1 MRVIT
6 KKFPVILLTVFLLL
20 LAVFAIEQEDTP
32 PLHFRILHDVQQQDI
47 FLYDAQDGNCYVFLP
62 ACTDLGQLEVILPPG
77 QEVFLDDIPLTD
89 KMLCNIFKLETPY
102 VYKVDGKHVGNLW
115 FYQSQNVAAMFV
127 DTVSGE
133 MTEIHKYQSHEEY
146 ASVSLYTPDGNMDY
160 SDNRSSLK
168 GRGNVTWFEDK
179 RPYLLTLSGDSG
191 LLGMDD
197 AKKWVLLANAYDE
210 TNLNNKLVFDLASQV
225 GLMWSPDS
233 QFVDLYLNG
242 EYNGLYLLT
251 EKPEVHK
258 NRLNLDSASGEF
270 LCKIDLWER
279 MKKLKNPFES
289 SMGRIIEIC
298 YPKDPD
304 SLEIDNIHYLVY
316 LLEEAFRSET
326 DLTCSEIMDLDSWV
340 RCYLIDEI
348 SGNIDA
354 DLTSRYFYYSDG
366 KIYSGPIWDYDMA
379 FGNDLRNQ
387 EPCSF
392 VAKNQYK
399 AAYLISPYYDLLYK
413 NDSFYQRMVE
423 IYRLEF
429 VPVLQKMMDHD
440 INALITQISAS
451 SRMNS
456 IRWRSMYDELTN
468 SVEGTVS
475 TSTELQSYFER
486 RIRFLESAWL
496 ENKEY
501 CTVQFE
507 LKKRSPYWSI
517 AVEKGAFLEIDYM
530 DIVNKVWEDA
540 ETGMVVDLQKP
551 IIRDMILTPKSFPEE
566 TSELA
571 AASVETAMPETTRV
585 SEESVLEDD
594 LFFWIGT
601 IFTVAFFLFALI
613 DALYRRKDPI

>member
-1 MRVIT
+1 VKVIT
-6 KKFPVILLTVFLLL
+6 KKLPVILLTVFLLF

-62 ACTDLGQLEVILPPG
+62 ACSDLGQLEVILPPG
-77 QEVFLDDIPLTD
+77 QEAFLDDIPLAD
-89 KMLCNIFKLETPY
+89 KMLCDIFKLETPY

-133 MTEIHKYQSHEEY
+133 MTEIHKHQSHEEY

-160 SDNRSSLK
+160 YDDRSSLK
-168 GRGNVTWFEDK
+168 GRGNGTWSEDK
-179 RPYLLTLSGDSG
+179 RPYLLTLSADSG
-191 LLGMDD
+191 LLGMGD

-251 EKPEVHK
+251 EKPEAHK

-279 MKKLKNPFES
+279 MKRMRNPFES

-316 LLEEAFRSET
+316 LLEEALRSET

-354 DLTSRYFYYSDG
+354 DLASRYFYYFDG

-379 FGNDLRNQ
+379 FGNNLRNQ

-399 AAYLISPYYDLLYK
+399 AAYLISPYYNILYK
-413 NDSFYQRMVE
+413 NDSFYQRLVE

-440 INALITQISAS
+440 MNALITQISAA

-468 SVEGTVS
+468 SVKGTVS

-507 LKKRSPYWSI
+507 PKKGTPYWSV

-540 ETGMVVDLQKP
+540 ETGLEVDLQQP

-566 TSELA
+566 TSEFA
-571 AASVETAMPETTRV
+571 AASVETAMSETTRV
-585 SEESVLEDD
+585 SEEAVHEDD
-594 LFFWIGT
+594 LFSWIGT
-601 IFTVAFFLFALI
+601 IFTVAFFLFVLI